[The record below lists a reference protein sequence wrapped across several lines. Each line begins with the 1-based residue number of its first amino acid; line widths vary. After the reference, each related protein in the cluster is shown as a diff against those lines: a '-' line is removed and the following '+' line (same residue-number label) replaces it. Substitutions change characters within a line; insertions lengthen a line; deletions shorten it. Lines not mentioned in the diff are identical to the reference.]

1 MKCFKLIKTKKN
13 LSFLLLSRK
22 MTGFVLD
29 EREAI
34 DNLYIVHKGHILL
47 YTIGLKLSIRL
58 NFSIFGG
65 ITTISKKFSNAT

>member
-13 LSFLLLSRK
+13 LSFLLLSWK

-29 EREAI
+29 EREAF

-58 NFSIFGG
+58 NFSKLPSTKGFLMQH
-65 ITTISKKFSNAT
+65 NE